1 MMKGVKMLSRK
12 YYIVIAKAIKD
23 NTESNNS
30 IKKDDLITD
39 LAIYFKSDNPCFNW
53 LKFEEHCE

>member
-1 MMKGVKMLSRK
+1 MLSRK
-12 YYIVIAKAIKD
+12 YYKLIAKAIKE

-39 LAIYFKSDNPCFNW
+39 LAISFKSDNPCFNW
-53 LKFEEHCE
+53 LRFEDACE

>member
-1 MMKGVKMLSRK
+1 MLSRK
-12 YYIVIAKAIKD
+12 HYIVIAKAIKN

-39 LAIYFKSDNPCFNW
+39 LAIYFKSDNPCFDW
-53 LKFEEHCE
+53 LRFEDACE

>member
-1 MMKGVKMLSRK
+1 MLKGVKVLSRK
-12 YYIVIAKAIKD
+12 HYIVIAKAIKD

-30 IKKDDLITD
+30 IRKDDLISD

-53 LKFEEHCE
+53 LKFEDACD

>member
-1 MMKGVKMLSRK
+1 MLSRK
-12 YYIVIAKAIKD
+12 YYKVIAKAIKD

-39 LAIYFKSDNPCFNW
+39 LAIYFKADNPCFNW